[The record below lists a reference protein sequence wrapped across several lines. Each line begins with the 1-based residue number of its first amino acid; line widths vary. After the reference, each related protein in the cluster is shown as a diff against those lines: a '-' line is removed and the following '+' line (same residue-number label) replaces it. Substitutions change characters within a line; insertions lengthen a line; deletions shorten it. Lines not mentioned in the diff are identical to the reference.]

1 MKKRLW
7 IGLVLLLAFITIAV
21 LAVPEYRLTVLGYL
35 RRENLFA
42 GFPTSYWRLKVD
54 TYVSRRENPA
64 AIRRSYWGKLLQFFA
79 STGTPEK
86 PSILRGDIKALPVLI
101 DLIKEKSNRRV
112 SMETYAAIANMGSS
126 ARGALPILEEDLNG
140 EDSYFCVVAVQTML
154 RLGSESVPCLIG
166 ALKHDDAQ
174 VRASAA
180 YSLGEIGQSAKKSVP
195 SLVEA
200 LQDKEE
206 IVRAEAA
213 IALVQIDPKEA
224 NKVNAERFI
233 PPRGPFVAQPPRS
246 SATSNKTP

>member
-1 MKKRLW
+1 
-7 IGLVLLLAFITIAV
+7 
-21 LAVPEYRLTVLGYL
+21 
-35 RRENLFA
+35 
-42 GFPTSYWRLKVD
+42 
-54 TYVSRRENPA
+54 
-64 AIRRSYWGKLLQFFA
+64 
-79 STGTPEK
+79 
-86 PSILRGDIKALPVLI
+86 
-101 DLIKEKSNRRV
+101 
-112 SMETYAAIANMGSS
+112 
-126 ARGALPILEEDLNG
+126 
-140 EDSYFCVVAVQTML
+140 ML

-233 PPRGPFVAQPPRS
+233 PPRGPFVAQPPRTKS
-246 SATSNKTP
+246 TP